1 MTRPDDP
8 AKPMYVVYLRET
20 DIPGVEISSPVETDR
35 LEFYDTGI
43 WAAREDGGRDFFPW
57 ERVALI
63 REVTATSTEDDEAT
77 DTPVTEEEQG
87 PVV

>member
-1 MTRPDDP
+1 MTRPDDAAEP
-8 AKPMYVVYLRET
+8 TYAVYLRET
-20 DIPGVEISSPVETDR
+20 DFPGVEVSSPVETDR

-43 WAAREDGGRDFFPW
+43 WATREDGGRDFFPW

-63 REVTATSTEDDEAT
+63 REVTATATEDGEAAE
-77 DTPVTEEEQG
+77 TPVAEEEQG